1 MQDTAEGFG
10 QPIRHIFGPFFRME
24 RDLPSP
30 SDMAPRYRIQIEDR
44 LWGAI
49 YLPIARS
56 VQWLADRVGV
66 LQGGRLAVY
75 LLYSFLTLIALLVFV
90 L

>member
-1 MQDTAEGFG
+1 MFG
-10 QPIRHIFGPFFRME
+10 AFFRIE

-30 SDMAPRYRIQIEDR
+30 TDLMPRYRIHIEDR
-44 LWGAI
+44 FWRGI
-49 YLPIARS
+49 YRPIAS
-56 VQWLADRVGV
+56 GVQKLADAISL

-75 LLYSFLTLIALLVFV
+75 LLYSFITLLGLLVFV